1 MQGCQPDVAIFN
13 SMIAACA
20 HGGEHVKARAM
31 FDCMTDHGCQPDAV
45 TYANLI
51 RAFKKVGHG
60 VPVRSRLGNAGS
72 LAGAP
77 LFDVLA
83 GCLAEVMWAMWLQAA
98 WHAGSHLQDCCGA
111 QKHIE
116 HRGRPCLAALLQVLT
131 KCSGCG

>member
-51 RAFKKVGHG
+51 RAFKKVGRDA
-60 VPVRSRLGNAGS
+60 PVCSRLQELAAGQ
-72 LAGAP
+72 AP
-77 LFDVLA
+77 HWVV
-83 GCLAEVMWAMWLQAA
+83 CQQAA
-98 WHAGSHLQDCCGA
+98 WWMSCGRCRPPLPGASGHACRTAVLHLL
-111 QKHIE
+111 H
-116 HRGRPCLAALLQVLT
+116 
-131 KCSGCG
+131 